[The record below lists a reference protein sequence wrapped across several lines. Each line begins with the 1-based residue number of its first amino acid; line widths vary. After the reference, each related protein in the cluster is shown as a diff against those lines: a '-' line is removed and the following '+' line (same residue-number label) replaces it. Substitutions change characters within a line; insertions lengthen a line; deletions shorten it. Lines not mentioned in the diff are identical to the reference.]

1 MKRVYLCLATVV
13 GLAASAVAQTTPPA
27 GAAGGGGAAP
37 ASPTRSDP
45 PRVAAFNVAMLMKK
59 FDKWQYY
66 AVTMENARITA
77 ATELLKIRNEIAS
90 MTEKLSSI
98 TEQKQREAMIDTIKE
113 KQFSFE
119 KRERAYKEQLDADA
133 SKHLKELFNDVNQV
147 VAGVVDTNGYDIVF
161 AYPEAT
167 TKEEA
172 ESQNYIDLKLRATAA
187 MPFFVAKRA
196 DITEVM
202 ILTLNKYRPAPG
214 PVPPKLKMPD
224 MKELGG
230 GGGGLVPTSGPGG
243 GGGAPIAPAPGK

>member
-13 GLAASAVAQTTPPA
+13 GLAVAGSAVAQTPPA
-27 GAAGGGGAAP
+27 GGAAP
-37 ASPTRSDP
+37 ATPTRSDP

-77 ATELLKIRNEIAS
+77 AMELLKMRNEIAALQD
-90 MTEKLSSI
+90 KLQQT
-98 TEQKQREAMIDTIKE
+98 TEQKQREALIDQAKE
-113 KQFSFE
+113 KTFLFE
-119 KRERAYKEQLDADA
+119 KRERTLKDQLDADA
-133 SKHLKELFNDVNQV
+133 SKHLKELFADVNAV
-147 VAGVVDTNGYDIVF
+147 VAGVVESNGYDIVF

-187 MPFFVAKRA
+187 MPFFVAKRV

-202 ILTLNKYRPAPG
+202 VATLNKHRPAPG
-214 PVPPKLKMPD
+214 PLPQKLKMPD
-224 MKELGG
+224 PKDLGPG
-230 GGGGLVPTSGPGG
+230 VIPTSGPG
-243 GGGAPIAPAPGK
+243 AQPPGK